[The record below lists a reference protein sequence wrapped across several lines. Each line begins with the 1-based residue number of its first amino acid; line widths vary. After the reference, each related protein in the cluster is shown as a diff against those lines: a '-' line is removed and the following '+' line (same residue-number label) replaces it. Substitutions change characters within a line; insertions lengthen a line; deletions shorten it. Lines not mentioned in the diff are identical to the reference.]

1 MDIEQELAP
10 IVTAREITAGFNVF
24 QSHVEQNFKD
34 PGVLQM
40 CYKFGDLLA
49 DERLKKLKQKKLSY
63 YFASTS

>member
-10 IVTAREITAGFNVF
+10 IVTAREAMAGFNVF
-24 QSHVEQNFKD
+24 QSYVEENFQD

-49 DERLKKLKQKKLSY
+49 DERLKKLKQKNLFH